1 VTTGRSLLF
10 HLTTEMLPQRVSSM
24 RVILF
29 DIDGTLVKKRSTEAD
44 ERERFR
50 RAVYD
55 EVGRSPPIEPWRY
68 DGMVDP
74 QICRLLLIDVGLSE
88 NAADE
93 RLQRVIDRVERIY
106 VATEKRPVLNDG
118 VGKLLKILSASSRHK
133 LGVIT
138 GNLSVVAEE
147 KLRLTGTRAYFAE
160 TFYSDGYFERAEL
173 ARAAIRTCV
182 GKYRLR
188 GEEFVTIVGDT
199 PRDVEAAK
207 SNGAKAIAVAS
218 GFFSEGELAAAGA
231 DAVFHDLSPRADL
244 LKAFEMAH
252 IP

>member
-1 VTTGRSLLF
+1 M
-10 HLTTEMLPQRVSSM
+10 HI
-24 RVILF
+24 ILF
-29 DIDGTLVKKRSTEAD
+29 DIDGTLVKKSSTEAD

-93 RLQRVIDRVERIY
+93 HLERVIERVGQIY
-106 VATEKRPVLNDG
+106 VAMEKQPVLNEG
-118 VGKLLKILSASSRHK
+118 VSKLLKILRSSSRHR

-173 ARAAIRTCV
+173 AKAAVSTCV

-207 SNGAKAIAVAS
+207 SNGAKAVAVAS
-218 GFFSEGELAAAGA
+218 GFFSEGELTAAGA
-231 DAVFHDLSPRADL
+231 DAVFHDLSPRGDL
-244 LKAFEMAH
+244 LRALEIAH

>member
-1 VTTGRSLLF
+1 
-10 HLTTEMLPQRVSSM
+10 M

-29 DIDGTLVKKRSTEAD
+29 DIDGTLVTKVSTDAA

-74 QICRLLLIDVGLSE
+74 QICRFLMIDVGLSE
-88 NAADE
+88 NGANDHL
-93 RLQRVIDRVERIY
+93 RNVIDRVGQIY
-106 VATEKRPVLNDG
+106 MTTEKRPVLNNG
-118 VGKLLKILSASSRHK
+118 VGKLLEILSVSSKPK
-133 LGVIT
+133 LGVLT

-147 KLRLTGTRAYFAE
+147 KLRLTGIRAYFVE
-160 TFYSDGYFERAEL
+160 TFYSDGYFERGEL
-173 ARAAIRTCV
+173 VRDAVHTCV

-188 GEEFVTIVGDT
+188 DNESVTIVGDT

-207 SNGAKAIAVAS
+207 NNGAKAIAVAS
-218 GFFSEGELAAAGA
+218 GSFSEGDLAAAGP
-231 DAVFHDLSPRADL
+231 DAVFPDLNPRRELLRALDL
-244 LKAFEMAH
+244 EIA
-252 IP
+252 